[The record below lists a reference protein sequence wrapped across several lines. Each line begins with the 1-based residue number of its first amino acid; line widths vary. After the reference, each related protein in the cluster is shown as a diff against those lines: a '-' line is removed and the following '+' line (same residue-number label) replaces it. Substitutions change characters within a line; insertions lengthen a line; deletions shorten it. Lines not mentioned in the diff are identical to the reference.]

1 MHIHL
6 YGNRESGH
14 SYKVALALRLI
25 NLPFTLESVDM
36 ELPRE
41 KRSEGFRKHARFS
54 EIPALTIDGES
65 LVQSNV
71 ILDVLARRTGKLD
84 GKDEREK
91 QRVREWMAWEANRIG
106 FSMPNL
112 RWSRGFVPQG
122 AQVEQWL
129 EARTLRDLD
138 VLNQSLTKTVYLI
151 GSHLTIADISCCAY
165 LYWPNQA
172 GIDLGP
178 YPHLRRWL
186 DAIARQP
193 NWIDPY
199 ELYDAL
205 RLARAPNPA
214 PAA

>member
-1 MHIHL
+1 MQIHL

-14 SYKVALALRLI
+14 SYKVALALQLMG
-25 NLPFTLESVDM
+25 LPFTLESVDM
-36 ELPRE
+36 GLPRE
-41 KRSEGFRKHARFS
+41 KRSPGFVTNARFS
-54 EIPALTIDGES
+54 ELPAVTIDGEAV
-65 LVQSNV
+65 VQSNV
-71 ILDVLARRTGKLD
+71 ILDVLARRSGKLD
-84 GKDEREK
+84 GRDEPSK
-91 QRVREWMAWEANRIG
+91 MRVREWMAWEASRIG

-122 AQVEQWL
+122 EQVEKWL

-138 VLNQSLTKTVYLI
+138 TLNQALTKTVYLT

-186 DAIARQP
+186 DAISRQP
-193 NWIDPY
+193 NWVDPY
-199 ELYDAL
+199 EMYDAL
-205 RLARAPNPA
+205 RLARAP
-214 PAA
+214 AA